1 MQVINTG
8 QGVGGMLNSFRS
20 LVGNAEKITFIGTPG
35 FCTPFAELVGFP
47 VRNKKLAFV
56 PNLNF
61 EGAREICM
69 TKEGMQ
75 LGEATDAKADTVVLL
90 GGLAMPKIGV
100 KAEEAEKLAAR
111 ILEGQENGKII
122 GICFQSAFMQQEW
135 DKVIKFDY
143 IINAKIGIEVL
154 GV

>member
-1 MQVINTG
+1 
-8 QGVGGMLNSFRS
+8 
-20 LVGNAEKITFIGTPG
+20 
-35 FCTPFAELVGFP
+35 
-47 VRNKKLAFV
+47 
-56 PNLNF
+56 
-61 EGAREICM
+61 M

-100 KAEEAEKLAAR
+100 KAEEAREIAAR

-154 GV
+154 GN